1 MSRLSQFFLGT
12 RKLKEGFGFL
22 LRHPTL
28 WVWVALPWL
37 IAILVLVGI
46 WALFFN
52 NFGDFYEFLFRQMG
66 LAEGT
71 RGEGF
76 WAAVLYSGVWV
87 LKQVVKVFLFLV
99 SMILISFFGFI
110 IYSIAAAPFL
120 DLLAERVGALSGN
133 AELPSFS
140 FGRLFRS
147 VKQSI
152 SVELKKA
159 ALFLAIPI
167 LLWVLNFIPVIGNVF
182 YLVLT
187 CFFGMWA
194 LGLSCVDYAMG
205 HQLLPFAQ
213 RLRFCRRHKFAL
225 AGFGLPFLIPFAPLL
240 LQAPMVVGGTL
251 LYFDLKSTPDIL
263 KN

>member
-1 MSRLSQFFLGT
+1 MSRLSQFFLGV
-12 RKLKEGFGFL
+12 RKLREGFGFL
-22 LRHPTL
+22 MRHPAL
-28 WVWVALPWL
+28 WLWVALPWL

-52 NFGDFYEFLFRQMG
+52 HFGDFYEFLFRQMG

-71 RGEGF
+71 RGGGF
-76 WAAVLYSGVWV
+76 WAALLFSGVWV

-99 SMILISFFGFI
+99 SLILISFFGFI
-110 IYSIAAAPFL
+110 IYSIVAAPFL
-120 DLLAERVGALSGN
+120 DLLAEKTGALNGS
-133 AELPSFS
+133 AELPPFS
-140 FGRLFRS
+140 FRRLFKS
-147 VKQSI
+147 VKQSLG
-152 SVELKKA
+152 VELKKA

-167 LLWVLNFIPVIGNVF
+167 LLWVLNFIPAVGNF
-182 YLVLT
+182 LYLAFI

-194 LGLSCVDYAMG
+194 LGLSCVDYTMG
-205 HQLLPFAQ
+205 HHFLPFAQ

-251 LYFDLKSTPDIL
+251 LYLDLKSTLEIL
-263 KN
+263 K